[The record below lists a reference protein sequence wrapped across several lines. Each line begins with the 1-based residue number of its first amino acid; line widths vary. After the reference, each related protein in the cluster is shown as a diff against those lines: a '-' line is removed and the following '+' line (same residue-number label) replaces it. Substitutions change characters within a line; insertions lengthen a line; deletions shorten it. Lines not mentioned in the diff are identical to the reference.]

1 MSRSKLSYKIKIP
14 AGIDDGQSI
23 RLEGKGEHAGSGSVA
38 GDLYIRAHVKE
49 DERFERDGYDIY
61 TEVNISYPQA
71 VFGDTIEI
79 DTVDGEKKLVIP
91 AGTQSHQN
99 IRLKGRGVPQ
109 VNGSGRGDQF
119 VKVIV
124 DVPKKVSR
132 NAKKLLEEL
141 KEEIRFKIIEPL
153 KNPELF
159 EYYGKGMGGGIL
171 LYGPPGCGKSLI
183 AKATANEA
191 KANFIHVK
199 SSDLKS
205 KYVGETEKNI
215 AELFEKAR
223 NSQPTIIFF
232 DEFEVL
238 GADRSNSHSHERSA
252 VAQLL
257 TEMDGV
263 DAKEQQI
270 LLLAATNEPWAID
283 PALRREGR
291 FGSTIF
297 VPLPDLEARET
308 IIRTN
313 MIYRPTAEINFL
325 EIAHSTPGLSGA
337 DIKGICEMAT
347 DIPLKESIQTGQR
360 RKISKT
366 DFSLAVKKN
375 NSVIKQW
382 FTKAIEQL
390 KQKKMEEVFGDLLIH
405 AQKIEGIGC

>member
-1 MSRSKLSYKIKIP
+1 MNKMCNKERTISLIKLAKKEEKYDPQSAAKNYLLAAEALLKEGVDHPEKEEKCQEYAHKI
-14 AGIDDGQSI
+14 
-23 RLEGKGEHAGSGSVA
+23 
-38 GDLYIRAHVKE
+38 Y
-49 DERFERDGYDIY
+49 
-61 TEVNISYPQA
+61 
-71 VFGDTIEI
+71 
-79 DTVDGEKKLVIP
+79 
-91 AGTQSHQN
+91 
-99 IRLKGRGVPQ
+99 LK
-109 VNGSGRGDQF
+109 
-119 VKVIV
+119 
-124 DVPKKVSR
+124 
-132 NAKKLLEEL
+132 AKKLRKQKIQPGKIISPAQNQVTFESVGGLEEL

-171 LYGPPGCGKSLI
+171 MYGPPGCGKSLI

-223 NSQPTIIFF
+223 KSQPTIIFF
-232 DEFEVL
+232 DEFEAL
-238 GADRSNSHSHERSA
+238 GSDRSNSHSHERSA

-263 DAKEQQI
+263 DTKEQQI

-313 MIYRPTAEINFL
+313 MIYRPTEEINYL
-325 EIAHSTPGLSGA
+325 EIAHSTKRLSGA
-337 DIKGICEMAT
+337 DVKGICEMAT
-347 DIPLKESIQTGQR
+347 DIPLKESILTGQR
-360 RKISKT
+360 RKISKA
-366 DFSLAVKKN
+366 DFSSAVKKN

-382 FTKAIEQL
+382 FAKAVEQL
-390 KQKKMEEVFGDLLIH
+390 KQKKMEEFFGDLLIH
-405 AQKIEGIGC
+405 AQKIEGISC